1 MALEQEPA
9 VMNSLNLGLAAK
21 PGDSP
26 YMPMSQK
33 TTTSEIQKASGSDDA
48 DINNINEEI
57 KKINSNIE
65 KINSDV
71 SKKVEWSQYPADPS
85 RKAIVLANHDSLT
98 GTTTSGDGANLL
110 MLSKWDVCDLGSSK
124 THTNLNTKDV
134 VTINDRDMVITDN
147 NISTVVIPGNNIEI
161 SIGDA
166 SNHKTIVVNST
177 ALSEEKADQKYLTKS
192 DSNTFATKESV
203 TNLENELTNKVDS
216 SYVDQKVADLVN
228 GAPET
233 LDTLKEISDALTE
246 SGDVAASLTQKIGS
260 VETKVDAITLESLGG
275 AEKDHK
281 HNLVDIIDYQE
292 PDLSKVVEYK
302 EFEYNGQSRKTI
314 QLNNYDTISGI
325 TTGGAGVNLAMVSK
339 WDVADF
345 GSTQVHMNL
354 NTLDGV
360 TINDNK
366 IIATTDQIPDVSNFI
381 TSELLNSSL
390 STKAELT
397 HTHTLDQITDY
408 TAPDLSSFATKDE
421 LANKADTST
430 VNNKLDTS
438 LAESTYATK
447 VELESKADTTAL
459 ESKLDTETAVS
470 TYATKSEIANFATK
484 DELANKADSDALDAK
499 LDSVLAESTYATK
512 SELQSKTEEFDET
525 KNEIDNLKLEDIS
538 QNGVNTSILNRL
550 ALLETQVDQLKKT
563 DIEVVSVTSSDTEI
577 SKVDKDV
584 IITTEEPITSPTTV
598 VGKSIDFKKLDIE
611 SSLVKATANG
621 GDVIL
626 TNVQTSGNLNKSVS
640 NAAFSINTNE
650 YVRIT
655 QADIQQS
662 GYNCIEIGLSNTEPK
677 NIIIDN
683 IDFTG
688 TLSNNAISVFA
699 NADNAVLTI
708 SNCHITKCSN
718 FLRLSNRTNHKLTVN
733 IVNCQIDSWETTPAW
748 SGMICLQDY
757 TSKSDEVSLE
767 AKLFASDKITINI
780 TNVTGPNGKLVAP
793 EDWSEVIASQDA
805 SKQICYIVY
814 GNSVLLPYT
823 GNEDMY
829 PTFNIK

>member
-1 MALEQEPA
+1 MKNLTEPA
-9 VMNSLNLGLAAK
+9 IMNSLNLGVSSTL
-21 PGDSP
+21 GDSP
-26 YMPMSQK
+26 YMAISQK
-33 TTTSEIQKASGSDDA
+33 TTTIELEKASSDDDA
-48 DINNINEEI
+48 DIKQLEEEV
-57 KKINSNIE
+57 E
-65 KINSDV
+65 KISESVD
-71 SKKVEWSQYPADPS
+71 SLTKQLTKKVDWSQYPADPS

-161 SIGDA
+161 STGDA

-216 SYVDQKVADLVN
+216 SYVDQKIADLVN

-246 SGDVAASLTQKIGS
+246 SEDIAASLAQKIGS

-275 AEKDHK
+275 AEKEHK

-302 EFEYNGQSRKTI
+302 EFEYNGQGRKTI

-325 TTGGAGVNLAMVSK
+325 TTGGVGINLAMVSK

-354 NTLDGV
+354 NTLNNV
-360 TINDNK
+360 TINDDK

-408 TAPDLSSFATKDE
+408 TAPDLSS
-421 LANKADTST
+421 
-430 VNNKLDTS
+430 
-438 LAESTYATK
+438 YATK
-447 VELESKADTTAL
+447 VELESKA
-459 ESKLDTETAVS
+459 E
-470 TYATKSEIANFATK
+470 
-484 DELANKADSDALDAK
+484 EL
-499 LDSVLAESTYATK
+499 
-512 SELQSKTEEFDET
+512 DET

-550 ALLETQVDQLKKT
+550 SLLEAQVDQLKKT
-563 DIEVVSVTSSDTEI
+563 DIEIVSVTPSDTEI
-577 SKVDKDV
+577 SKADKDV
-584 IITTEEPITSPTTV
+584 IITTEEPITLPTTI
-598 VGKSIDFKKLDIE
+598 VGKSIDFKKLDIN
-611 SSLVKATANG
+611 SSLIRATANN

-626 TNVQTSGNLNKSVS
+626 TNVQTSGNLNKSIS

-662 GYNCIEIGLSNTEPK
+662 GYNCIEIGLNNTEPK

-688 TLSNNAISVFA
+688 TLSNNTISVFA
-699 NADNAVLTI
+699 NADDAVLTI
-708 SNCHITKCSN
+708 SNCHVTKCSN

-757 TSKSDEVSLE
+757 TSESDEVSLE
-767 AKLFASDKITINI
+767 SKLFASDKITINI
-780 TNVTGPNGKLVAP
+780 TNVIGPNGKLVAP
-793 EDWSEVIASQDA
+793 EDWSTVLASQDA
-805 SKQICYIVY
+805 SKQICYAVY
-814 GNSVLLPYT
+814 GNNNTLLPYT